1 MSTKPIKAFKI
12 TNEAGSSGAYWRGNE
27 KNKML
32 ARIYATAFT
41 KAADLDEF
49 IKAREEAKLRD
60 HNKLGREMH
69 LFTTTDV
76 IGQGLPLL
84 MPKGARIVQT
94 LQRFVEDE
102 EQKRGYL
109 LTKTPLMAKSDLY
122 KISGHWDHYKEG
134 MFVLGDEEKDDEV
147 FALRPMTCPFQYM
160 VYNAEQHSY
169 KDLPCRYG
177 ETSTLFRNEAS
188 GEMHGLIRVRQFT
201 ISEVT

>member
-1 MSTKPIKAFKI
+1 
-12 TNEAGSSGAYWRGNE
+12 
-27 KNKML
+27 ML
-32 ARIYATAFT
+32 LLFT

-122 KISGHWDHYKEG
+122 KISVIGPLQDG
-134 MFVLGDEEKDDEV
+134 MFVLGDEE
-147 FALRPMTCPFQYM
+147 RMTKYLLS
-160 VYNAEQHSY
+160 V
-169 KDLPCRYG
+169 L
-177 ETSTLFRNEAS
+177 
-188 GEMHGLIRVRQFT
+188 
-201 ISEVT
+201 

>member
-69 LFTTTDV
+69 L
-76 IGQGLPLL
+76 LL
-84 MPKGARIVQT
+84 MLLVRVFHFLCQRVQ
-94 LQRFVEDE
+94 E
-102 EQKRGYL
+102 
-109 LTKTPLMAKSDLY
+109 
-122 KISGHWDHYKEG
+122 
-134 MFVLGDEEKDDEV
+134 
-147 FALRPMTCPFQYM
+147 
-160 VYNAEQHSY
+160 
-169 KDLPCRYG
+169 
-177 ETSTLFRNEAS
+177 LFRLYRDLLKTKNK
-188 GEMHGLIRVRQFT
+188 R
-201 ISEVT
+201 EVIY

>member
-1 MSTKPIKAFKI
+1 
-12 TNEAGSSGAYWRGNE
+12 
-27 KNKML
+27 ML

-109 LTKTPLMAKSDLY
+109 LTKLL
-122 KISGHWDHYKEG
+122 
-134 MFVLGDEEKDDEV
+134 
-147 FALRPMTCPFQYM
+147 
-160 VYNAEQHSY
+160 
-169 KDLPCRYG
+169 
-177 ETSTLFRNEAS
+177 
-188 GEMHGLIRVRQFT
+188 
-201 ISEVT
+201 